1 MNDLAYH
8 IGQNEF
14 YLNYLLALRLSQ
26 LSVSHLAVPPQ
37 ILGILLL
44 GFLKIICLFFP
55 SIRRCVDFDFS
66 DLEVIFNLSARCN
79 YQLLK

>member
-8 IGQNEF
+8 IGQNGILFELF
-14 YLNYLLALRLSQ
+14 VGFEIVSVECKRDLAL
-26 LSVSHLAVPPQ
+26 PPQ
-37 ILGILLL
+37 IGHFACRL
-44 GFLKIICLFFP
+44 FKNDWFFP

>member
-14 YLNYLLALRLSQ
+14 YLSYLLALRLSQ
-26 LSVSHLAVPPQ
+26 LSVSHLALPPQ
-37 ILGILLL
+37 IGHFAFRL
-44 GFLKIICLFFP
+44 FENYWFFP

-66 DLEVIFNLSARCN
+66 GLEVIFNLSTRCN